1 MNIAQIGRKKRWSTE
16 EGQAVVEA
24 WRRSG
29 QSSGQFAR
37 RHGLAE
43 VRLLRW
49 SARIAEPAALLPT
62 FVPVVVKG
70 DEPANETR
78 HVEVVLKGGAV
89 VRAAAGTPTA
99 WLAELVRALEKTS
112 C

>member
-1 MNIAQIGRKKRWSTE
+1 MNIAQIGRRKRWSTE
-16 EGQAVVEA
+16 EGQAVVDA

-29 QSSGQFAR
+29 QDSGEFAR

-49 SARIAEPAALLPT
+49 SARITEPEEALPA

-70 DEPANETR
+70 DEPAKETR
-78 HVEVVLKGGAV
+78 HVEVVLTSGLV

-99 WLAELVRALEKTS
+99 WLAELVRTLEKVP

>member
-16 EGQAVVEA
+16 EGRAVVDA

-29 QSSGQFAR
+29 QSSGEFAR
-37 RHGLAE
+37 RHGLSE

-49 SARIAEPAALLPT
+49 SARIAEPAATLPA

-70 DEPANETR
+70 DDSMNEAR
-78 HVEVVLKGGAV
+78 PVEVVLTSGVV
-89 VRAAAGTPTA
+89 VRAAACTSAA
-99 WLAELVRALEKTS
+99 WLAELVRALEKAP

>member
-1 MNIAQIGRKKRWSTE
+1 MNIAQIGRKKRWSAE
-16 EGQAVVEA
+16 DGQAVVDA

-29 QSSGQFAR
+29 QSSGEFAR
-37 RHGLAE
+37 RHGIAE

-49 SARIAEPAALLPT
+49 STRIVELPA

-70 DEPANETR
+70 GEPANETH
-78 HVEVVLKGGAV
+78 HVEVVLTSGVV
-89 VRAAAGTPTA
+89 VRTAAGTPAA
-99 WLAELVRALEKTS
+99 WLAELVRALEKAP